1 MLRLDDREYRRFD
14 AGVSVTFLLYD
25 FAVERYQARTYICT
39 YISLIENCLWRN
51 IELSMVHRG
60 RCREPAIHD
69 ITQCIRN
76 AAASMWLRE
85 VTCPHPS
92 VADVHRES
100 SYHETSFA
108 RDTSG
113 RINATT
119 TESFGDVLDVFSS
132 YPKARIYVEAWRI
145 ILDITKLNFQRNIVI
160 NFIKYRTAKICCR

>member
-1 MLRLDDREYRRFD
+1 MQMYSEAIFDPLRSFQNQLRYFVISMLRLDDREYRRFD

-51 IELSMVHRG
+51 VELSMVHRG

-100 SYHETSFA
+100 SYHKTSFA

-132 YPKARIYVEAWRI
+132 YPKARIYVEA
-145 ILDITKLNFQRNIVI
+145 
-160 NFIKYRTAKICCR
+160 